1 MTTIEFAVTD
11 TRASVVK
18 ISGLAPESVGQI
30 LHSSAVRYPLHC
42 VSRDGAAATEDQYLG
57 PFDSHD
63 TAHEQ
68 LRDRSDVVR
77 RCRQL
82 RPSEIVVDHIDVIGL
97 PLDELINTLDE
108 IATST
113 RSSLPEC
120 AWYSGEGQIVFVDGD
135 DGTLPISANYVDWV
149 DTHLRI
155 DAYICEG
162 DE

>member
-1 MTTIEFAVTD
+1 MMYAADIKMDVFGDLLPAIE
-11 TRASVVK
+11 RASTRFMT
-18 ISGLAPESVGQI
+18 LA
-30 LHSSAVRYPLHC
+30 LRYPLHC
-42 VSRDGAAATEDQYLG
+42 VSRNDAAATEDQFVG
-57 PFDSHD
+57 PFATHD
-63 TAHEQ
+63 DAHEQ

-82 RPSEIVVDHIDVIGL
+82 RPSEIVVDYIDVIGL
-97 PLDELINTLDE
+97 PLDELIETLDE

-113 RSSLPEC
+113 RSGLPEC

-135 DGTLPISANYVDWV
+135 DGTLPISANYVEWV
-149 DTHLRI
+149 DTHLRV